1 MGWWKPTNSPKFWG
15 EEFFCKGFLTWYKPW
30 AETREKTKLKNTW
43 TWIFRSCVCKIC
55 VKIYQQNLP
64 ILGGR
69 NFFKDPGICWKFV
82 FFRGGWCDD
91 ANALL
96 LFPEILVF
104 LATTPGV
111 KLGVASFGR
120 HWQTRYK
127 VGPLVTSYNWVE
139 ITPMV
144 LGWNKNS
151 EPFIRPFIGFIGVIS
166 PFITAVR
173 DPPCKADSFYT
184 PWS

>member
-1 MGWWKPTNSPKFWG
+1 M
-15 EEFFCKGFLTWYKPW
+15 
-30 AETREKTKLKNTW
+30 
-43 TWIFRSCVCKIC
+43 C
-55 VKIYQQNLP
+55 VKFVSKFTNKTYQFWEGEIFLKIQVYVGSLFF
-64 ILGGR
+64 LEGG
-69 NFFKDPGICWKFV
+69 DV
-82 FFRGGWCDD
+82 MM
-91 ANALL
+91 ALL

-144 LGWNKNS
+144 LG
-151 EPFIRPFIGFIGVIS
+151 
-166 PFITAVR
+166 
-173 DPPCKADSFYT
+173 
-184 PWS
+184 